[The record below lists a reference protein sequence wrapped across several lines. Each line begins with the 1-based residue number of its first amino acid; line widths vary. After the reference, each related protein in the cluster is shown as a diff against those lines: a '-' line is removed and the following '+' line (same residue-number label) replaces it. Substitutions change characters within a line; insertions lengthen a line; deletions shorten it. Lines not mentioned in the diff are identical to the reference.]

1 MIENDSFY
9 FQVTDFLVHKKFILE
24 SGLILVKYL
33 LNENRNDDAM
43 ELMRRIA
50 DHDNS
55 KLQKKEFNLLCSIPL
70 HTSSFTDANEKM
82 NSCLEK
88 SISLHWKHNRHHPE
102 HFEKIEDMTNI
113 DIMEMCCDWHARSCQ
128 YKTDFISF
136 VKTRQETR
144 FHFPQEMFD
153 KILKYCEILEE
164 GLN

>member
-1 MIENDSFY
+1 MIKNNDSFY

-33 LNENRNDDAM
+33 LNNNRNEEAI
-43 ELMRRIA
+43 ELLKRIGE
-50 DHDNS
+50 HDNS
-55 KLQKKEFNLLCSIPL
+55 KLQKKEFELLCQIPL
-70 HTSSFTDANEKM
+70 HTSSFTNASEQM
-82 NSCLEK
+82 NPCLKK

-102 HFEKIEDMTNI
+102 HFENIEEMTEI

-128 YKTDFISF
+128 YKTEFIPF

-153 KILKYCEILEE
+153 KILKYCEILEK
-164 GLN
+164 G